1 MTRLRN
7 RSRLPKPGRTSI
19 SCPKSCNRCSLRQ
32 SIQENWSLVMAQN
45 LRSKGMAL
53 TSIQMKKALRLLTRV
68 PLNQAEKE
76 VFQARRKRIAN
87 YRMRIL
93 RKLLERLTA
102 NSTLRTAK
110 TVGSIHYRGWRENPR
125 LGHQQFRRQKAVY
138 VLSLGSGPRKR

>member
-1 MTRLRN
+1 
-7 RSRLPKPGRTSI
+7 
-19 SCPKSCNRCSLRQ
+19 
-32 SIQENWSLVMAQN
+32 MAQN

-53 TSIQMKKALRLLTRV
+53 PSIQMKKALRLLTRV

-102 NSTLRTAK
+102 NST
-110 TVGSIHYRGWRENPR
+110 
-125 LGHQQFRRQKAVY
+125 
-138 VLSLGSGPRKR
+138 